1 MIDELASIGSPHR
14 HYSSTD
20 STNERARTLAIAG
33 ASSGTVVTATK
44 QSAGRGRYGRSWEA
58 PPGKALLYSAILRPP
73 AAEHPLLSLLAALAT
88 AEAIESAAA
97 VRCEIKWPNDVWI
110 EERKVAGIL
119 IESRPSQWA
128 VVGIGINVSVE
139 PEEFPEDLRWPAISV
154 KRGAS
159 VQQLRLALNSTLTEW
174 LRAPHSGA
182 LAAYRS
188 RDALSGR
195 EVEWTRSEAS
205 AALAGTAAGIDDA
218 GNLTLRGPDGILTVS
233 SGEVQLRAAQ
243 SEASKG

>member
-1 MIDELASIGSPHR
+1 
-14 HYSSTD
+14 
-20 STNERARTLAIAG
+20 
-33 ASSGTVVTATK
+33 
-44 QSAGRGRYGRSWEA
+44 
-58 PPGKALLYSAILRPP
+58 
-73 AAEHPLLSLLAALAT
+73 
-88 AEAIESAAA
+88 
-97 VRCEIKWPNDVWI
+97 
-110 EERKVAGIL
+110 
-119 IESRPSQWA
+119 

-139 PEEFPEDLRWPAISV
+139 PEEFPEGLRWPAISV